1 MTLPSRGPGRR
12 IGVIVGPTACGKS
25 TLAESLVERCDAE
38 IISADALQ
46 VYRGLD
52 IGTAKPNAEA
62 QARYRYHCVDLY
74 APDERSTAGSFAVAA
89 RKAVAAVLERN
100 RLPLLVGG
108 SGFYIDATLGQLD
121 SLPSSD
127 PGWRAALETVA
138 GRRGVTVMHGWLA
151 QLDPERAAA
160 VDRHDRQRTLR
171 ALEIVLRT
179 GRRVAALGAAAT
191 VVERFEPVFI
201 GLRWPREEL
210 YCRID
215 ERVDQMLRSGWLGE
229 VRCLRR
235 EGVGRDLH
243 AMQAI
248 GYRDLCAVVAGETT
262 IDAVRAK
269 IARDTRRYA
278 KRQMTY
284 FRRWPVTWIDLMRGD
299 AAGDARVVRAAAA
312 LLPR

>member
-1 MTLPSRGPGRR
+1 M
-12 IGVIVGPTACGKS
+12 
-25 TLAESLVERCDAE
+25 ERCDAE

-74 APDERSTAGSFAVAA
+74 SPHERSTAGSFAVAA
-89 RKAVAAVLERN
+89 REAVAAVLERD

-108 SGFYIDATLGQLD
+108 SGFDIEATLGRLD

-138 GRRGVTVMHGWLA
+138 GRRGVTAMHSWLA
-151 QLDPERAAA
+151 RLDPERAT
-160 VDRHDRQRTLR
+160 VIDRHDRQRTLR

-191 VVERFEPVFI
+191 VVEQFEPVFI

-210 YCRID
+210 YRRID

-248 GYRDLCAVVAGETT
+248 GYRDLFAVVAGETT
-262 IDAVRAK
+262 IGKVEGLIREAESSRSD
-269 IARDTRRYA
+269 
-278 KRQMTY
+278 RQE
-284 FRRWPVTWIDLMRGD
+284 
-299 AAGDARVVRAAAA
+299 
-312 LLPR
+312 